1 MPTVNTECRPPTFL
15 AALAA
20 GLLVALAAAAACGT
34 DSAGENRPPEG
45 EDTIRKVT
53 PSERIYDIDT
63 FRAAGLKANKS
74 YDVAE
79 LPGGVAAWHGVFDG
93 RDFEV
98 RFYASHEDAVEFGA
112 APAHHVSGKDGVVSG
127 PDVAWEEGER
137 DRRKCVPRGGL
148 SEAGCL
154 QTARYGD
161 YGIIGNVVVLC
172 EGLDS
177 ERGLEAC
184 AALLGNL
191 D

>member
-1 MPTVNTECRPPTFL
+1 MQAVNTECRPSALL
-15 AALAA
+15 ATLAA

-34 DSAGENRPPEG
+34 ESAGEIAAPTETFQR
-45 EDTIRKVT
+45 IA
-53 PSERIYDIDT
+53 PSERIYDIEA

-74 YDVAE
+74 YDVTD

-93 RDFEV
+93 KDFEV

-112 APAHHVSGKDGVVSG
+112 VPAGHVSGKDGIVSG
-127 PDVAWEEGER
+127 PDVLWEEGESN
-137 DRRKCVPRGGL
+137 RRKCVPSGGL

-161 YGIIGNVVVLC
+161 YVIIDNVVVLC

-177 ERGLEAC
+177 EMALEAC
-184 AALLGNL
+184 AALLSNL
-191 D
+191 N